1 MITYLTVVLVSV
13 TISGMLLYAA
23 TKMAIKAKAVPF
35 KSFTDTKE
43 DNMKH

>member
-13 TISGMLLYAA
+13 TISGMLLFAA
-23 TKMAIKAKAVPF
+23 TKMAIKTKAVPF
-35 KSFTDTKE
+35 KAFTNSKE